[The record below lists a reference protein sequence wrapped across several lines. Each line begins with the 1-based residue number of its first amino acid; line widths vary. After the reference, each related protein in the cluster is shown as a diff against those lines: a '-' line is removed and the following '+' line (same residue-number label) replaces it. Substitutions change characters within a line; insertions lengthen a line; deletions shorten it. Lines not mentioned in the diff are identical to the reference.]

1 MKDSTLGFTVLPHK
15 DGAFTHH
22 LEVGPFPSDFISPS
36 VQVLFLR
43 VDEEIGRPR
52 EVVDVLKLEIFYFI
66 SVIF

>member
-1 MKDSTLGFTVLPHK
+1 MVPNKDR
-15 DGAFTHH
+15 AIYHH
-22 LEVGPFPSDFISPS
+22 LKVGPFPSDFISPS